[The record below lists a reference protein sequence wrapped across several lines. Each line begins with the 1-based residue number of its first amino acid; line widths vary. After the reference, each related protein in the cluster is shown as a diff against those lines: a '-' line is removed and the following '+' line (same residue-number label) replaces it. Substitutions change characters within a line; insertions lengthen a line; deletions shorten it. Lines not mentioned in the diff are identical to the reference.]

1 MSKNPEN
8 SDFLSIMRRNRFVIF
23 QILVYRT
30 KPKSTISEFL
40 NIVGRWTLLHT
51 GGHASH
57 SVHQVVAESVH
68 SDIMIPLHSNH
79 SEMLQKICPEATVA
93 RLKDG
98 EELVSWLDMMC
109 CLVWPVCKYTL
120 CAATP
125 HLFQLLSAYRY
136 WPEKRGIFQHFASK
150 SWCVFV
156 YPLKTNMS
164 RGRLHL
170 GTYPCRKLNTTAATS
185 GFPGANLILFK
196 LLNVFV
202 KMWPLL

>member
-8 SDFLSIMRRNRFVIF
+8 SDFLSILRRNRFVIF

-40 NIVGRWTLLHT
+40 NIVGRWTQLHT

-68 SDIMIPLHSNH
+68 PDIRIPLHSNH

-98 EELVSWLDMMC
+98 EELVS
-109 CLVWPVCKYTL
+109 
-120 CAATP
+120 
-125 HLFQLLSAYRY
+125 
-136 WPEKRGIFQHFASK
+136 
-150 SWCVFV
+150 
-156 YPLKTNMS
+156 
-164 RGRLHL
+164 
-170 GTYPCRKLNTTAATS
+170 
-185 GFPGANLILFK
+185 
-196 LLNVFV
+196 
-202 KMWPLL
+202 